1 MVDAAIFESLVGGLL
16 AGYGIAIP
24 VGAIAILIVGTG
36 MRCGFLCGAS
46 AGAGAATADLL
57 YATVAVTVGAAVA
70 RWLEPWSS
78 PIRVGSALVLVA
90 IAAWGL
96 AGVRR
101 GVQPASTET
110 VVSRGEL
117 ATTYA
122 RFVGLTV
129 INPLTVVYF
138 TSMVLGNS
146 MGRPHGMGAALV
158 FAVGAFTASLSWQ
171 LLLAGLGAFGR
182 KGLSPRARVAALVG
196 GNVLILGLALRM
208 VLN

>member
-1 MVDAAIFESLVGGLL
+1 MADAGVIESLVGGLL

-24 VGAIAILIVGTG
+24 VGAIAVLIVGTG

-46 AGAGAATADLL
+46 AGAGAATADLI
-57 YATVAVTVGAAVA
+57 YATVAVTVGTAVA

-90 IAAWGL
+90 IALWGL
-96 AGVRR
+96 AGARR
-101 GVQPASTET
+101 GLQSATTE
-110 VVSRGEL
+110 VVISRGEL

-138 TSMVLGNS
+138 TTMVLGNS
-146 MGRPHGMGAALV
+146 MGRPQGVGAALV
-158 FAVGAFTASLSWQ
+158 FAVGAFAASLSWQ
-171 LLLAGLGAFGR
+171 LLLAALGAFGR
-182 KGLSPRARVAALVG
+182 KGLSPRARVAALVI
-196 GNVLILGLALRM
+196 GNLLILSLALRM